1 VIGPSPA
8 WAQEAAAAAEAAT
21 GVQPIIY
28 ILLGV
33 LLLIAVVGIG
43 VAIRRIISPPKT
55 GASVLKETLAPYLD
69 QDYFRRLDEAAAA
82 AAAAGADAAKASFRE
97 RLAEALGNLI
107 LFKGIQAKH
116 AKNLALAGIRMK
128 ANEFILIKCIV
139 AIILFFLGFAVSFR
153 LWVGII
159 VGFVGWLMP
168 NTWLKMKV
176 SGRRRAFQGQL
187 LDVLIQMSNGL
198 RAGYSFLQAMEA
210 VAREMP
216 PPVSEEFS
224 RVTRE
229 ISLGKP
235 VDDAL
240 LDLAERMQSKD
251 LDFVVTVIQI
261 QRQIG
266 GNLSEILDSVGATIR
281 ERLRLMGQIRALT
294 AQGKMGGIVIAALP
308 FGLFIIMYMLN
319 PEVQGALFTTEPR
332 IIGWILVGVGLIM
345 QSIGAFVIKKMVV
358 IEM

>member
-1 VIGPSPA
+1 MIFAPPA
-8 WAQEAAAAAEAAT
+8 WAQDAAAAAETT
-21 GVQPIIY
+21 GVQPVVNV
-28 ILLGV
+28 LLGV
-33 LLLIAVVGIG
+33 LLLIALVGIG
-43 VAIRRIISPPKT
+43 VAIRRLVKPPKT
-55 GASVLKETLAPYLD
+55 TAAVLKETLAPYLD
-69 QDYFRRLDEAAAA
+69 QDYFRRLDEEAAALA
-82 AAAAGADAAKASFRE
+82 ALGAEAQKASFRE
-97 RLAEALGNLI
+97 RMSEAVGNI
-107 LFKGIQAKH
+107 VLFRGIQAKH
-116 AKNLALAGIRMK
+116 AKNLALAGVRMR
-128 ANEFILIKCIV
+128 ANEFILIKCALAVIGF
-139 AIILFFLGFAVSFR
+139 ALGLAVSFR
-153 LWVGII
+153 VWVGMI
-159 VGFVGWLMP
+159 VGFVGWLLP
-168 NTWLKMKV
+168 NMVLKMRV
-176 SGRRRAFQGQL
+176 SARRKAFQGQL
-187 LDVLIQMSNGL
+187 LDALIQMSNGL

-240 LDLAERMQSKD
+240 IDLAERMVSKD

-266 GNLSEILDSVGATIR
+266 GNLSEILDSVAATIR

-308 FGLFIIMYMLN
+308 FGLFIIMYLLN
-319 PEVQGALFTTEPR
+319 PEVQGSLFTVEPR
-332 IIGWILVGVGLIM
+332 IVGWIMIAVGLIM
-345 QSIGAFVIKKMVV
+345 QAIGAFVIKKMVV